1 MGIRVVFWGNSQS
14 VFSSRHFA
22 ALEALSCDLAAVVD
36 VPAAK
41 RVSTNPL
48 PEGLPNFV
56 DVARQKKIPV
66 FAPDNPNGPDFVNEL
81 QRLTP
86 DLFIAVGYAMILKPA
101 VLAVPSQLA
110 ANFHASLLPHFRGKH
125 PVFWTLRNGERWAG
139 LTVHCMDPGI
149 DTGDIIYQ
157 VKVRTRRDDTVAS
170 LYGRIMDRSA
180 GLVGRL
186 AADVEASTVPR
197 LAQPFAEGSYFS
209 SINDEDFQIDWRW
222 NAERIRRFITITPG
236 KCYSMA
242 GGQRLAF
249 FRAETARDG
258 RTGIPGALLAIGRTR
273 CLIAVGDGAAG
284 DGAVWIG
291 RARREGGEE
300 QSMAAACSQLGLPVG
315 AVLG

>member
-14 VFSSRHFA
+14 VFSSRHFSV
-22 ALEALSCDLAAVVD
+22 LQDSSCNLAAVVD

-41 RVSTNPL
+41 QDSTNPL
-48 PEGLPNFV
+48 PDGLPNFI

-66 FAPDNPNGPDFVNEL
+66 FAPDNPNMPAFVNEL
-81 QRLTP
+81 RSLAP
-86 DLFIAVGYAMILKPA
+86 DLFIAVGYALILKPA
-101 VLAVPSQLA
+101 LLVVPAQIA
-110 ANFHASLLPHFRGKH
+110 ANFHASLLPHYRGKH

-139 LTVHCMDPGI
+139 LTVHRMDPGI

-170 LYGRIMDRSA
+170 LYGRIMDRST

-186 AADVEASTVPR
+186 TADVEAGTVPR
-197 LAQPFAEGSYFS
+197 LNQPSGGGSYFS
-209 SINDEDFQIDWRW
+209 SISDEDFRIDWRW
-222 NAERIRRFITITPG
+222 NVERIRRNITMTPG
-236 KCYSMA
+236 KCFAMA

-249 FRAETARDG
+249 SRAEAARDG
-258 RTGIPGALLAIGRTR
+258 RTGTPGTLLAIGRTR
-273 CLIAVGDGAAG
+273 CLIAAGDGAVG

-300 QSMAAACSQLGLPVG
+300 QSMAAVCNQLGLTVG
-315 AVLG
+315 EVLG